1 MMILSLFQKAKL
13 VIGGTALVREPA
25 GEEDAELIKTEN
37 LASTTEYSQTPRS
50 LRISIPAYLSIC

>member
-1 MMILSLFQKAKL
+1 MMMLSLFQKAKL
-13 VIGGTALVREPA
+13 VGGTALVREPA